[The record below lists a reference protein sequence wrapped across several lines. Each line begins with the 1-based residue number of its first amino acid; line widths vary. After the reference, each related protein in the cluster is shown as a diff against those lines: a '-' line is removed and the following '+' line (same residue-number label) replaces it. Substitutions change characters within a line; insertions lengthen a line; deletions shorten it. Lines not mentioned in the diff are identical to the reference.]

1 MVFFKFQRLFST
13 MYDRL
18 PVSVRSRV
26 APVLE
31 PSYFAVKRIF
41 SIVSQ
46 LHLPVYQLQG
56 KSKWGD
62 GNLTTLLYGEG
73 RGMLPY
79 ILDLLYTEKPTK
91 KKLGKAFI
99 GKVKSHIKSYS
110 PNADLV
116 LIGMDGFF
124 SSFLSRQGFV
134 VLPEWAMFKLDTT
147 KPLPTGR
154 RGRGL
159 RENLKRAMQYEY
171 YSEMT
176 RDQTKFE
183 YFYHHMYL
191 PYANKKYGELS
202 LVGGFHGLWKIFER
216 GGLLLVNRGSEC
228 IAGYL
233 LEMKDQIVSGR
244 YVGVKDGNIKYVDEG
259 ALLACYY
266 FTIAWAKEKGY
277 KWVDFGHCRPF
288 FNDGPFIHKK
298 RWGMEIMKSNRL
310 TFDGKAVFG
319 MKACSHQQE
328 LLDFLTKNP
337 FISFDQGKL
346 KGLIFSQQ
354 DHPLTIEEIQ
364 AFFKAYYIPGID
376 SFIISSSQGFTQ
388 EAEEFASSQSPQ
400 RLYLTGLNPDTFFD
414 SISTSLLNDNRKSYQ

>member
-1 MVFFKFQRLFST
+1 